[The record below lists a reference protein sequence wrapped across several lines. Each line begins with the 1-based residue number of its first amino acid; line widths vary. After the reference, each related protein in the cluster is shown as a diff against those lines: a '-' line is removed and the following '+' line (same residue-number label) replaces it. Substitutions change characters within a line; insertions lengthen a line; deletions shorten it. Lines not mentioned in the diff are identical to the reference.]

1 MEDINSSE
9 STLSFL
15 YINTP
20 FQVNTLVKKMYKIQ
34 VCINSST
41 LCLCTYRL
49 AEEVDIF
56 LHIKKYLKVSGKNK
70 HCQSFPKH
78 CPFSF
83 ETASLVAVLM
93 HNCTVISIKISINCS
108 IYQPKND
115 QTWIII
121 NLYPTIQNNEW
132 G

>member
-1 MEDINSSE
+1 M
-9 STLSFL
+9 
-15 YINTP
+15 
-20 FQVNTLVKKMYKIQ
+20 
-34 VCINSST
+34 CINSST

-49 AEEVDIF
+49 AEEVEDNF
-56 LHIKKYLKVSGKNK
+56 AYKKNT
-70 HCQSFPKH
+70 CQSFPKH

-108 IYQPKND
+108 IYQAKND